1 MVRNYKRKTKKQDWT
16 EENMQRAIQLWNSGK
31 YGYRQAAA
39 RCNVSWSTLCDRIK
53 KKNTIITG
61 SRKGFVG
68 GFHRIFTDEQEEQ
81 LCAYILRM
89 EEVLLGLTLDD
100 VRHVAYQSA
109 VRNDIPHD
117 FNADSQKAGEDWL
130 QGFRRRRPL
139 LSLCTPEATSAAR
152 ARGVNKVN
160 VDASYALCGK
170 LVDAHHFNP
179 GGVYNVDETGITTVQ
194 GRP

>member
-1 MVRNYKRKTKKQDWT
+1 
-16 EENMQRAIQLWNSGK
+16 MQRAIQLWNGHK

-39 RCNVSWSTLCDRIK
+39 QCNVPWSTLRDRIK

-68 GFHRIFTDEQEEQ
+68 GFHRIFTNEQEKQ
-81 LCAYILRM
+81 RCAYILRT

-100 VRHVAYQSA
+100 VRHIAYQLA
-109 VRNDIPHD
+109 VRNAIPHN
-117 FNADSQKAGEDWL
+117 FNADSQKAGKDWL
-130 QGFRRRRPL
+130 QGFRRRHPL
-139 LSLCTPEATSAAR
+139 LSLRTPEATSAAS
-152 ARGVNKVN
+152 ARGFNKVN
-160 VDASYALCGK
+160 VDAFYALYGK

-179 GGVYNVDETGITTVQ
+179 GGIYNVDETGITTVH

>member
-1 MVRNYKRKTKKQDWT
+1 MVINYKRKTKKQDWT
-16 EENMQRAIQLWNSGK
+16 QENMQRAIQLWNGGK

-39 RCNVSWSTLCDRIK
+39 RCNVPWSTLRDRIK
-53 KKNTIITG
+53 KKNTMITG
-61 SRKGFVG
+61 SR

-89 EEVLLGLTLDD
+89 EVLLGRTLDD
-100 VRHVAYQSA
+100 VRHIAYQSA
-109 VRNDIPHD
+109 VRNDIPHN

-139 LSLCTPEATSAAR
+139 LSLRTPEATSAAR
-152 ARGVNKVN
+152 ARGFNKVN
-160 VDASYALCGK
+160 VDASYALYGK
-170 LVDAHHFNP
+170 LEDAHHFNP
-179 GGVYNVDETGITTVQ
+179 GDVYNVDETGITTVQ